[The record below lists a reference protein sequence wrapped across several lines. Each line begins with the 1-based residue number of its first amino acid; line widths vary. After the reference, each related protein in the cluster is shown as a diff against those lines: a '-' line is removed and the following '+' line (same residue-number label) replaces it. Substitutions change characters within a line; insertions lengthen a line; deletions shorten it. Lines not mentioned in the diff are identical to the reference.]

1 MATDTKHRPALRFL
15 SMKICRKMIHHV
27 SSMWGRIE
35 ESETAVSTNL
45 PRSVSLGPARR
56 GVLIIVHSYVSHSTI
71 CWNPFTE
78 IVKDCKYCDL
88 EPNFSQFL
96 APAILLMCRPTS
108 LLFWEFEHNHLMHI
122 RIDYNQLSL
131 SPNTNQNTLKLLT
144 QFVFKFHATLGA
156 LMMDSIFHV
165 SLPWSKAEQELSI

>member
-1 MATDTKHRPALRFL
+1 MSTDTKHRPALRFL
-15 SMKICRKMIHHV
+15 SMKRCRKMIHHV

-56 GVLIIVHSYVSHSTI
+56 GILIIVHSYVSQFAGTPFLKLWRIASI
-71 CWNPFTE
+71 CDF
-78 IVKDCKYCDL
+78 

-96 APAILLMCRPTS
+96 APASLLMCRPTS

-144 QFVFKFHATLGA
+144 QFVSKFHATLGA